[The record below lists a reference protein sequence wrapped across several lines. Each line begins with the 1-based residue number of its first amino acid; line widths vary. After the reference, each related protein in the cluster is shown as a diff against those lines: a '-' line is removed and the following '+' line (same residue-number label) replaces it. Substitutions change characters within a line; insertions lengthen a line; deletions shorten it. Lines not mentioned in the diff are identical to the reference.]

1 MKERK
6 LAGMNPG
13 APIDFAMD
21 PQATFAM
28 LRERMLGRTIVH
40 KRLFLS
46 TLQLYLQPE
55 PGAELGI
62 EIWCEPSWQTVG
74 PGGVVAGSGTIVFD
88 PEAEDPDESLRR
100 VSEAAEVLRGCV
112 VEDASIVPLTFELE
126 VRLSGGLTVRTFV
139 SGPTEP
145 EQWLLRDPSAAIW
158 LGVRRPACASNRHH
172 EGRRTPQGKA
182 ATSNEVVRRMD
193 IPP

>member
-1 MKERK
+1 MSDVASSKGKGRK
-6 LAGMNPG
+6 GHNEETDIGRGLAGMNPG

-21 PQATFAM
+21 PQATFAL

-62 EIWCEPSWQTVG
+62 EIWCEPSWQIVG
-74 PGGVVAGSGTIVFD
+74 PGGVVAASGTIVFD
-88 PEAEDPDESLRR
+88 PEAEDPDESLRM

-112 VEDASIVPLTFELE
+112 VEDALVAPLTFEME
-126 VRLSGGLTVRTFV
+126 VRLSGGLAVRTFV
-139 SGPTEP
+139 SHPTEP
-145 EQWLLRDPSAAIW
+145 EQWLLRDASAAIW
-158 LGVRRPACASNRHH
+158 LQGTPAGLRLEPA
-172 EGRRTPQGKA
+172 P
-182 ATSNEVVRRMD
+182 
-193 IPP
+193 